1 MEVVLR
7 LLIELRLVLIAIVAI
22 CCAAFL
28 FTGLSSL
35 RELRRAMFR
44 LERSA
49 IVNRIA
55 DAWVKAGLFA
65 ILGLAIWIVTDTTPA
80 SEASSG
86 ASENPLA
93 FAPTVELNVAE
104 PTPIPTA
111 DLAAAL
117 SQTTATPAEVLAA
130 VVTVDPNAP
139 LPTPVILPTA
149 TPAPLP
155 TPIPPT
161 ATPAV
166 PPTPTQPPP
175 QEQLPFI
182 VVVTA
187 TPEPAA
193 AVPPPQPTATPVL
206 PPTPTPTEA
215 PTVPPANVLGADCPN
230 PAARIDSPAAGEI
243 VSGIYVVR
251 GTADFPGGVGRYK
264 LEILRPNIPG
274 WAFLWENY
282 NAVKNGVLMPRFDAS
297 LFPPGI
303 YTLRLSLIDAAGQET
318 GIYCSVQ
325 IRIA

>member
-1 MEVVLR
+1 MEVILR

-22 CCAAFL
+22 CCAAFI

-49 IVNRIA
+49 IVNRIV

-65 ILGLAIWIVTDTTPA
+65 ILGLVIWIVTNAAPEP
-80 SEASSG
+80 EAPSG
-86 ASENPLA
+86 VAENPLV
-93 FAPTVELNVAE
+93 FTPTVEGNAVE
-104 PTPIPTA
+104 PTPMPTA
-111 DLAAAL
+111 DLSAAL
-117 SQTTATPAEVLAA
+117 LQMTATPAAA
-130 VVTVDPNAP
+130 PAGVATVDPNVA
-139 LPTPVILPTA
+139 LPTPVSPPTE
-149 TPAPLP
+149 TPIPSP

-161 ATPAV
+161 ATPAL

-175 QEQLPFI
+175 QDQLPFI

-187 TPEPAA
+187 TPTPGAVAA
-193 AVPPPQPTATPVL
+193 RPEPTATSTPL
-206 PPTPTPTEA
+206 PTPTEA
-215 PTVPPANVLGADCPN
+215 PTAPPADVLVRDCPN
-230 PAARIDSPAAGEI
+230 PVAARIDSPAAGEV

-282 NAVKNGVLMPRFDAS
+282 NAVKDGVLMPRFDSS

-303 YTLRLSLIDAAGQET
+303 YTLRLSLVDAAGQDT

-325 IRIA
+325 IKIA

>member
-1 MEVVLR
+1 MEVILR

-22 CCAAFL
+22 CCAAFV
-28 FTGLSSL
+28 FTGLSAL

-44 LERSA
+44 LERSI
-49 IVNRIA
+49 IVRRA
-55 DAWVKAGLFA
+55 VDAWTKAGLFA
-65 ILGLAIWIVTDTTPA
+65 VLGLIIWVVTNTSPESVTLSDA
-80 SEASSG
+80 A
-86 ASENPLA
+86 ENPLA
-93 FAPTVELNVAE
+93 FTPTVEVNIAE
-104 PTPIPTA
+104 PTPMPTA
-111 DLAAAL
+111 DLAAAMA
-117 SQTTATPAEVLAA
+117 QITAPAAEAPIADA
-130 VVTVDPNAP
+130 VNEASPVPTLPPTETP
-139 LPTPVILPTA
+139 LPS
-149 TPAPLP
+149 P

-166 PPTPTQPPP
+166 SPTPTQLPP

-187 TPEPAA
+187 TPAPVAL
-193 AVPPPQPTATPVL
+193 PTLGPTATPTPL
-206 PPTPTPTEA
+206 PTPTEA
-215 PTVPPANVLGADCPN
+215 PTATPGDVLVADCPN
-230 PAARIDSPAAGEI
+230 PGAARIDSPTAGET

-251 GTADFPGGVGRYK
+251 GTANFPGGVGRYR

-282 NAVKNGVLMPRFDAS
+282 NAVRDGVLMPRFDAT

-303 YTLRLSLIDAAGQET
+303 YTLRLSLIDAAGQDT

>member
-49 IVNRIA
+49 IVNRIV

-65 ILGLAIWIVTDTTPA
+65 VLGLIIWAVTDTTSA
-80 SEASSG
+80 SEVSPG
-86 ASENPLA
+86 ATENPLA
-93 FAPTVELNVAE
+93 FTPTIELNVAE

-117 SQTTATPAEVLAA
+117 SQMTATPAEVLAA
-130 VVTVDPNAP
+130 AVTVNPNAP
-139 LPTPVILPTA
+139 LPTPVILPTP
-149 TPAPLP
+149 TPFPSP

-161 ATPAV
+161 ATPAI

-187 TPEPAA
+187 TPEPAVA
-193 AVPPPQPTATPVL
+193 APLLPQPTATPAS
-206 PPTPTPTEA
+206 PPTPTEA
-215 PTVPPANVLGADCPN
+215 PTSPPVDILGADCPN
-230 PAARIDSPAAGEI
+230 PAARIDSPAAGET
-243 VSGIYVVR
+243 VSGVYVVR
-251 GTADFPGGVGRYK
+251 GTADFPSGVGRYK

-303 YTLRLSLIDAAGQET
+303 YTLRLLLIDAAGQEM